1 MEASC
6 NLSKTMYSFNLLKID
21 SQIIENI

>member
-6 NLSKTMYSFNLLKID
+6 NLSKIMYSFNLLKID